1 GTVAEPSGGGGTV
14 AEPSG
19 GGGTVA
25 EPILGSP
32 GIVISP
38 ASGLVTTEAGGT
50 DQFTIRLNRQP
61 TADVTIGLRSS
72 NEAEGVISTE
82 SITFNSVNWNQW
94 QPITITGVDDRVFDF
109 DKTYQIVT
117 APAVSAD
124 SNYNGLNAPDATVVN
139 RGNTIPLSNDQPQS
153 GNSFSDLDSETA
165 ANPGITVSPTNGL
178 ITTKTGG
185 KAKFTLTL
193 NSPPT
198 REVLIGLNVSPQN
211 PAEGSLST
219 PRVTFTPDNWNIPQ
233 EVTVKGERGTFSAM
247 ANRPYTIVTAPA
259 ISTDSKYL
267 GLDAS
272 DVSLTNMLV
281 SDDYPYNQYPQI
293 VVGPTNGLITTEAGD
308 TANFSVVLTQQP
320 IADVVI
326 PVSSDNTAEGTVS
339 VSTLKF
345 TPDNWDIAQTVT
357 IKGINDNQSD
367 GDRPYKIIL
376 GQAISNESA
385 DSGNPFPTP
394 GYSGFDPE
402 DVSVTNLERSY
413 TFNKINTE
421 ISNYFEG
428 GAISAWGDYSG
439 DGKLDFIA
447 SGRPEP
453 LSSFVS
459 SFDFTG
465 TRLYRNTGSTFTAES
480 GDPSLELASAA
491 SWGDYNNDGKLN
503 FALQTKQ
510 KPDFPTTDIPRYLKI
525 YGNTGSEEN
534 VFSWTQGNPAN
545 GSQAWGDYNNDGK
558 VDLLN
563 ATTQSVTN
571 ENADGTYST
580 LENASLVY
588 RNTGKSDIVLT
599 ADITAQLPGVLNGSA
614 AWGDYNKDGK
624 LDIVLTGDSVS
635 GKIAKVFRN
644 TDSGFSEAEAFALPG
659 VSNGSAAWG
668 DYDNDGDL
676 DILLAGNSDSGN
688 ITKVYRNTGNGF
700 SEDMTAALPGGSFAA
715 WGDYD
720 NDGKFDILLNSE
732 LENKF
737 YSKVYRNTGSGF
749 SEDISAGLTGASFGS
764 WGDYDSDGK
773 LDILLG
779 NQVYRSNTAIANT
792 PPTAPTGLSA
802 EPSGRKVT
810 FNWNKATDDQTPAD
824 GLSYNLRVGTT
835 PGGKD
840 ILAPMS
846 LNDGTRQVVGLGN
859 ANQNTQW
866 QLKDLSPGT
875 YYWSV
880 QAIDNAWAGS
890 PFATEGSFTVG
901 NRPPEQQ
908 INLGGRYTA
917 LNVEVPNV
925 YTDPDGDL
933 LTYTL
938 TLDDKDGS
946 SLESNPNSSWLG
958 LSFNSA
964 TNSIQ
969 FTGTPPSNWQDFY
982 AKLTATDPYGAS
994 ASQTIH
1000 VVDRGNGKLIDGYIS
1015 GATLF
1020 LDANKNGVLDTNEP
1034 STTTNSNGEFNLNIP
1049 FDIFDTNKNGEID
1062 PSEGNLVAI
1071 GGIDTATGLPLETP
1085 VTAPPDA
1092 SVVTLLTSL
1101 IADLTDKGIAPESA
1115 QSLVKAALS
1124 LPADVDLTSLDP

>member
-1 GTVAEPSGGGGTV
+1 TTP
-14 AEPSG
+14 
-19 GGGTVA
+19 

-50 DQFTIRLNRQP
+50 DTFTIKLNRPP
-61 TADVTIGLRSS
+61 TADVKIDLRSS
-72 NEAEGVISTE
+72 NEAEGVISTD

-109 DKTYQIVT
+109 DKSYQIVT

-139 RGNTIPLSNDQPQS
+139 RGNTIPTSEDRPLSGDS
-153 GNSFSDLDSETA
+153 SSDLDSDTA

-178 ITTKTGG
+178 ITTKTGA
-185 KAKFTLTL
+185 KAKFTLAL
-193 NSPPT
+193 NSKPT
-198 REVLIGLNVSPQN
+198 GEVLIGLNVSPQN

-219 PRVTFTPDNWNIPQ
+219 PGVTFTPDNWNIPQ
-233 EVTVKGERGTFSAM
+233 EVTVKGEGGTFSAA
-247 ANRPYTIVTAPA
+247 ANRPYTILTAPA
-259 ISTDSKYL
+259 SSDDSKYS

-272 DVSLTNMLV
+272 DVSLTNMFV
-281 SDDYPYNQYPQI
+281 YDDYPYNQYPQI
-293 VVGPTNGLITTEAGD
+293 VVGPTSELTTTEAGD

-320 IADVVI
+320 MADVVI

-345 TPDNWDIAQTVT
+345 TPDNWDTAQTVT

-376 GQAISNESA
+376 DPAISSDFA
-385 DSGNPFPTP
+385 DSGGFFPNFV
-394 GYSGFDPE
+394 YSGLDPQ

-421 ISNYFEG
+421 ISNYFNG
-428 GAISAWGDYSG
+428 GAISDWGDYSG

-447 SGRPEP
+447 AGGFQL
-453 LSSFVS
+453 LSNPGSNLS
-459 SFDFTG
+459 FTG
-465 TRLYRNTGSTFTAES
+465 TSLYRNTGSTFTADS
-480 GDPSLELASAA
+480 GYSLELADAA
-491 SWGDYNNDGKLN
+491 SWGDYDNDGQLNFALQINALLSQKYPSPQPPNLLKIYGPTALNSEQTSPTGSSQSWADYNNDGKL
-503 FALQTKQ
+503 
-510 KPDFPTTDIPRYLKI
+510 
-525 YGNTGSEEN
+525 
-534 VFSWTQGNPAN
+534 
-545 GSQAWGDYNNDGK
+545 
-558 VDLLN
+558 DLLN
-563 ATTQSVTN
+563 ATQQSITN
-571 ENADGTYST
+571 ENADGTFST
-580 LENASLVY
+580 LENASLLY

-599 ADITAQLPGVLNGSA
+599 VDITTQLPGVLNGSA

-624 LDIVLTGDSVS
+624 PDILLTGDSVS
-635 GKIAKVFRN
+635 GKIAKVFGN
-644 TDSGFSEAEAFALPG
+644 TGSGFSEDTTAALPG

-688 ITKVYRNTGNGF
+688 ITKVYRNTGSGF
-700 SEDMTAALPGGSFAA
+700 SEDTTAALPGGSSAA

-720 NDGKFDILLNSE
+720 NDGKFDILLD
-732 LENKF
+732 
-737 YSKVYRNTGSGF
+737 SKVYRNTGSGF
-749 SEDISAGLTGASFGS
+749 SEDTSAGVIGDGQGS

-779 NQVYRSNTAIANT
+779 NQVYRSNTANANT
-792 PPTAPTGLSA
+792 RPTAPTGLSA
-802 EPSGRKVT
+802 EPSGLEVT
-810 FNWNKATDDQTPAD
+810 FNWNKATDAQTPAD

-846 LNDGTRQVVGLGN
+846 LEDGTRQIVGLGN
-859 ANQNTQW
+859 VSQNTQW

-880 QAIDNAWAGS
+880 QAIDAAWAGS
-890 PFATEGSFTVG
+890 PFATEGSFTVA
-901 NRPPEQQ
+901 NNPPVLNYGPDTTPWHYQYIQSSNSSTFE
-908 INLGGRYTA
+908 YTFPE
-917 LNVEVPNV
+917 NTF
-925 YTDPDGDL
+925 TDPDPGDQ
-933 LTYTL
+933 LTYTA
-938 TLDDKDGS
+938 TLMDGS
-946 SLESNPNSSWLG
+946 PLPSWLTFNPDTRT
-958 LSFNSA
+958 LS
-964 TNSIQ
+964 
-969 FTGTPPSNWQDFY
+969 GTSPKLQQLTI
-982 AKLTATDPYGAS
+982 KLTATDRAGLSVSDNDLTRPFQGMLL
-994 ASQTIH
+994 TFGPNG
-1000 VVDRGNGKLIDGYIS
+1000 VVIDGYIS

-1020 LDANKNGVLDTNEP
+1020 LDANKNGILDTNEP
-1034 STTTNSNGEFNLNIP
+1034 STTTDSGGKFNLNIP
-1049 FDIFDTNKNGEID
+1049 FETFDTNKNGEID

-1092 SVVTLLTSL
+1092 SVVTLLTTL
-1101 IADLTDKGIAPESA
+1101 IADLIDKGIEPEEA
-1115 QSLVKAALS
+1115 QSF
-1124 LPADVDLTSLDP
+1124 